1 MNKYTKKQVNE
12 MLHRV
17 FLLTM
22 LESRARPGLWTSG
35 ETVETEMNIINYVWE
50 TTKGGKK

>member
-1 MNKYTKKQVNE
+1 MDKYKKQINE

-22 LESRARPGLWTSG
+22 LESRAHPGQWESG
-35 ETVETEMNIINYVWE
+35 AILETEQGIIKYVWA

>member
-1 MNKYTKKQVNE
+1 MKENQTKE

-22 LESRARPGLWTSG
+22 LESRARPGRWT
-35 ETVETEMNIINYVWE
+35 TTEIAEIEKNIIDYVFK
-50 TTKGGKK
+50 TTKGGK

>member
-1 MNKYTKKQVNE
+1 MKKYTKKQVNE

-22 LESRARPGLWTSG
+22 LESRAHPGQWESG
-35 ETVETEMNIINYVWE
+35 QIIETETNIINYIW
-50 TTKGGKK
+50 TTQKD

>member
-1 MNKYTKKQVNE
+1 MNKYKKEINE

>member
-1 MNKYTKKQVNE
+1 MKKYTKKQVNE

-22 LESRARPGLWTSG
+22 LESRAHPGLWTSG
-35 ETVETEMNIINYVWE
+35 QTVEIETNIINYVW
-50 TTKGGKK
+50 TTQNN